1 MLIKLRMQ
9 LKKVIL
15 IISILLCNV
24 ALNNAQTI
32 KVVRSDVESAR
43 GGFITAGY
51 VFGFD
56 VYLDSVSRSNGVS
69 FELQWDTP
77 QFIKFSQ
84 WKIGDIGTKAQ
95 AYVMDKIDQ
104 FAGHIYAVIGTGLQL
119 DSSEI
124 KNQKVLR
131 LEFVLL
137 QNAPDGSKVTFKFIK
152 PTATAIIDSI
162 AKVVTLKS
170 DDIVFKFHGMV
181 DVYPG
186 DADNNG
192 TVDQSDFTQT
202 LFYLGMGPLT
212 KSVRTFK
219 RQYASAYWTA
229 QKCLRWDVAPATYAD
244 CDGNGEVNMDDL
256 LIISYNLN
264 KNKKAIIQENSSE
277 EDYPTNKDI
286 YNQNTIPVG
295 MASNRDFSSVAIS
308 IKINKDYLN
317 KIEKLI
323 PSDIFG
329 DKSYLHYKIWNDRIN
344 LVIGSKDNK
353 IIYADGNYKDFFK
366 FVLNENTHSIDY
378 EIVSA
383 RAINQFG
390 DIFDIVRPT
399 SADFEKNENHK
410 SGKIM
415 NISYHNHQLFVN
427 LLGEYIGS
435 LSIVDLNG
443 NTVKAISY
451 DERTDNVNL
460 DLIDIAPQIYFVTV
474 KTASG
479 KYFAEPVIMLK

>member
-1 MLIKLRMQ
+1 MN
-9 LKKVIL
+9 LKKVII
-15 IISILLCNV
+15 IISILLANV
-24 ALNNAQTI
+24 AWMHAQSI

-77 QFIKFSQ
+77 QFIQFSQ
-84 WKIGDIGTKAQ
+84 WKIGDIGTRAQ

-119 DSSEI
+119 DSSI
-124 KNQKVLR
+124 IQNPKVLR

-137 QNAPDGSKVTFKFIK
+137 QNAPDGDKVTFKFIK

-162 AKVVTLKS
+162 PQVVTLKS
-170 DDIVFKFHGMV
+170 EDIVFKFHGMV

-186 DADNNG
+186 DSDNNG

-229 QKCLRWDVAPATYAD
+229 QKCLKWDVASATYAD
-244 CDGNGEVNMDDL
+244 CDGNGEINMDDL

-264 KNKKAIIQENSSE
+264 KTQKPIIYQNDDEDDGRSMISE
-277 EDYPTNKDI
+277 EKSFTN
-286 YNQNTIPVG
+286 QLP
-295 MASNRDFSSVAIS
+295 FSLSVDRELISTAIS
-308 IKINKDYLN
+308 IKVNSEDLD
-317 KIEKLI
+317 KIVKII
-323 PSDIFG
+323 PSDEFG
-329 DKSYLHYKIWNDRIN
+329 NKSYLHYKVWNDRIN
-344 LVIGSKDNK
+344 IVIGSKDNK
-353 IIYADGNYKDFFK
+353 VILPRNNQLMDLFN
-366 FVLNENTHSIDY
+366 FVLTQSTKPISY
-378 EIVSA
+378 QIVEA
-383 RAINQFG
+383 RAIDQFG
-390 DIFDIVRPT
+390 NIFNLINPT
-399 SADFEKNENHK
+399 SVNFVNLENQK
-410 SGKIM
+410 LDKIV
-415 NISYHNHQLFVN
+415 NISYQNHQLFVN
-427 LLGEYIGS
+427 LFGEYIRS

-443 NTVKAISY
+443 NTIKAFNY

-460 DLIDIAPQIYFVTV
+460 DLLDIVPQIYFVTV
-474 KTASG
+474 KTLSG
-479 KYFAEPVIMLK
+479 KYFAEPVVMIK

>member
-1 MLIKLRMQ
+1 MQ
-9 LKKVIL
+9 
-15 IISILLCNV
+15 S
-24 ALNNAQTI
+24 QSI

-56 VYLDSVSRSNGVS
+56 IYLDSVSRSNGVS

-77 QFIKFSQ
+77 QYIKFSQ
-84 WKIGDIGTKAQ
+84 WKIGEIGTHAQ

-104 FAGHIYAVIGTGLQL
+104 FAGHIYAVVGTGLQL
-119 DSSEI
+119 DSSVL
-124 KNQKVLR
+124 KNPKVLR

-137 QNAPDGSKVTFKFIK
+137 QNAPDGNQVTFKFIK

-162 AKVVTLKS
+162 AQVIQLKS

-264 KNKKAIIQENSSE
+264 RNKKQII
-277 EDYPTNKDI
+277 PNKDLD
-286 YNQNTIPVG
+286 NEENTIITEETNSLYKIPLSLAV
-295 MASNRDFSSVAIS
+295 SRDFTSVALS
-308 IKINKDYLN
+308 VKLNNEDINKID
-317 KIEKLI
+317 KLM
-323 PSDIFG
+323 PSQEFG
-329 DKSYLHYKIWNDRIN
+329 YQSYIHYKVWNNLIN
-344 LVIGSKDNK
+344 IIIGSKDNK
-353 IIYADGNYKDFFK
+353 TINASGSKLLDLLN
-366 FVLNENTHSIDY
+366 FVLKNENQTINY
-378 EIVSA
+378 QIVEA

-390 DIFDIVRPT
+390 DIFNLIQPT
-399 SADFEKNENHK
+399 NVNFEILENNK
-410 SGKIM
+410 SEKVM
-415 NISYHNHQLFVN
+415 NISYQNHQLFVN
-427 LLGEYIGS
+427 LLGEYIRS
-435 LSIVDLNG
+435 ISIVDLTG
-443 NTVKAISY
+443 NIIKAFDY
-451 DERTDNVNL
+451 DERTDNVKLELN
-460 DLIDIAPQIYFVTV
+460 DIIPQVYFVTV
-474 KTASG
+474 KTSSG
-479 KYFAEPVIMLK
+479 KYFAEPVIIIN

>member
-1 MLIKLRMQ
+1 MYSQ
-9 LKKVIL
+9 
-15 IISILLCNV
+15 S
-24 ALNNAQTI
+24 I

-56 VYLDSVSRSNGVS
+56 IYLDSVSRSNGVS

-124 KNQKVLR
+124 KNPKVLR

-137 QNAPDGSKVTFKFIK
+137 QNAPDGSNVTFKFIK

-162 AKVVTLKS
+162 AQVVTLKS

-192 TVDQSDFTQT
+192 IVDQSDFTQT

-264 KNKKAIIQENSSE
+264 KNKKPIIQEDKY
-277 EDYPTNKDI
+277 EDDDPINQKI
-286 YNQNTIPVG
+286 YSLNRIPVG
-295 MASNRDFSSVAIS
+295 LASNRDFTSVAIS
-308 IKINKDYLN
+308 LKVSNDNLN

-323 PSDIFG
+323 PTEIFG
-329 DKSYLHYKIWNDRIN
+329 GKSYLHYKIWNDRIN
-344 LVIGSKDNK
+344 LVIGSRDNK
-353 IIYADGNYKDFFK
+353 IISPSSDFIDLFE
-366 FVLNENTHSIDY
+366 FVLNGDSKSIDY
-378 EIVSA
+378 EVVSA

-399 SADFEKNENHK
+399 SVNFENNENQK
-410 SGKIM
+410 LNKVM

-427 LLGEYIGS
+427 LLGEYIRS

-443 NTVKAISY
+443 NTVKAFNY
-451 DERTDNVNL
+451 EERTDNVNL

-479 KYFAEPVIMLK
+479 KYFAEPVIMMK